1 MGGPGAAIGAGSALL
16 QGVAGLIQQGKAAKM
31 RRGLKDP
38 GYVIPSD
45 FGKNLGIAEQMAR
58 VGMPSEQ
65 YNQAQTNIQRSTQAG
80 LRQLGRM
87 SNPFAAIQ
95 GLARGQQEA
104 GLNLDVANANARRQN
119 ILGAMGARREMAN
132 QKLAQQQYAQQ
143 GYMDEINQANAM
155 SGAGMQNISR
165 GLGTLGS
172 IGMTG
177 MASFGQNTNN
187 IPNTTSVTNTPNY
200 PTMPSILPY
209 LNTSRFRSSFPTVG
223 TPRTP

>member
-1 MGGPGAAIGAGSALL
+1 MGLFESMGGPGAAIGAGSALL

-45 FGKNLGIAEQMAR
+45 FGKNLGQAEQMAR

-80 LRQLGRM
+80 LRRLGRM
-87 SNPFAAIQ
+87 SNPFAGIQ
-95 GLARGQQEA
+95 GLASGEKDA
-104 GLNLDVANANARRQN
+104 GLNLDVASANIRRQN

-143 GYMDEINQANAM
+143 SYMDKINQANAM
-155 SGAGMQNISR
+155 SGAGMQNIAG
-165 GLGTLGS
+165 GLGSLANV
-172 IGMTG
+172 GMTSMSG
-177 MASFGQNTNN
+177 GSKKGWKFDPFDGKP
-187 IPNTTSVTNTPNY
+187 I
-200 PTMPSILPY
+200 
-209 LNTSRFRSSFPTVG
+209 
-223 TPRTP
+223 